1 MSTLSSVCQILI
13 VDDEESI
20 RKTLADILADAGYT
34 VATAAN
40 GAEALN
46 YLRHAQ
52 HPRLILLD
60 LMMPIMDGWHFRTRQ
75 CNDPALQTIPVVVL
89 SAYLELGQRAT
100 TIAADAYLPK
110 PIDLDELLTL
120 VERFC
125 NR

>member
-1 MSTLSSVCQILI
+1 MSTLPSVCQILI

-20 RKTLADILADAGYT
+20 RRTLADILADAGYT

-40 GAEALN
+40 GAEALT

-52 HPRLILLD
+52 HPKLILLD
-60 LMMPIMDGWHFRTRQ
+60 LMMPVMDGWHFRTRQ

-110 PIDLDELLTL
+110 PIDLEELLTL

-125 NR
+125 TR